1 MRAAKGKRWIPFVVF
16 VVPALLIYTYFMI
29 FSIGN
34 TGYYSLTQWN
44 AISEPKYIGMKY
56 YMDFLKDKDF
66 RMVLKNSLLNVA
78 ISLIV
83 QIPAGLIGGY
93 LLYRTRRCYRLYRF
107 LIFIPVVLSAS
118 AVALLFTLIFHSEFG
133 PVNLFL
139 EYMGLGSLTHS
150 WLSDVKVVFYGAL
163 CDHTAVRYAVY
174 SGRCDRE
181 RDN

>member
-93 LLYRTRRCYRLYRF
+93 LLYRTRRMRALYG
-107 LIFIPVVLSAS
+107 
-118 AVALLFTLIFHSEFG
+118 TDG
-133 PVNLFL
+133 K
-139 EYMGLGSLTHS
+139 
-150 WLSDVKVVFYGAL
+150 DVIACIGF
-163 CDHTAVRYAVY
+163 
-174 SGRCDRE
+174 
-181 RDN
+181 